1 MKNIYILH
9 VVLFILFLK
18 IVLLLVSPIFR
29 FGDDLRY
36 LASAKT
42 IFMSNDVLPE
52 KEKITNNLIWY
63 PPFVLYI
70 LTALLSLS
78 FKNQFLWFIFSK
90 IFELF
95 SFLGS
100 TVIILKILRKLNF
113 SKNEKIL
120 CLLLFTLYPI
130 NMFLSSSIMLD
141 SPLIFFM
148 LLLFWFIFYDK
159 NYLIG
164 SVICGLLVL
173 IKSSGILL
181 VISSIISVILFEKN
195 KSLKIKYFV
204 FVVIF
209 CSIISGFWIYHNYI
223 VLGTPIY
230 DPWTKDEINLYKE
243 RSFTSNLFYGYLS
256 FWGLPPSYRISS
268 RLNMSNEFIFAIQIL
283 IALFFMPLSYLIIYK
298 TIKDYKKTF
307 YFIPFV
313 VIFFVFGLYYFL
325 KTTFSDIPRY
335 IFPIFPIFCIYFS
348 RQLNFNNKF
357 LKLYIVSVLFVFI
370 FISFSIQIYFLNKEY
385 NIKNNLLNIINE
397 NQDKKILIQSKD
409 REIFW
414 ILNLYYNIDM
424 ESTQEACKN
433 FINKGPLSYCVD
445 KNKIIIFRQFSTI
458 NYGEVLI
465 TI

>member
-1 MKNIYILH
+1 
-9 VVLFILFLK
+9 
-18 IVLLLVSPIFR
+18 
-29 FGDDLRY
+29 
-36 LASAKT
+36 
-42 IFMSNDVLPE
+42 
-52 KEKITNNLIWY
+52 
-63 PPFVLYI
+63 
-70 LTALLSLS
+70 
-78 FKNQFLWFIFSK
+78 
-90 IFELF
+90 
-95 SFLGS
+95 
-100 TVIILKILRKLNF
+100 
-113 SKNEKIL
+113 
-120 CLLLFTLYPI
+120 
-130 NMFLSSSIMLD
+130 MLD

-348 RQLNFNNKF
+348 IQLNFNNKF

>member
-1 MKNIYILH
+1 
-9 VVLFILFLK
+9 
-18 IVLLLVSPIFR
+18 
-29 FGDDLRY
+29 
-36 LASAKT
+36 
-42 IFMSNDVLPE
+42 
-52 KEKITNNLIWY
+52 
-63 PPFVLYI
+63 
-70 LTALLSLS
+70 
-78 FKNQFLWFIFSK
+78 
-90 IFELF
+90 
-95 SFLGS
+95 
-100 TVIILKILRKLNF
+100 
-113 SKNEKIL
+113 
-120 CLLLFTLYPI
+120 
-130 NMFLSSSIMLD
+130 MLD

-433 FINKGPLSYCVD
+433 FI
-445 KNKIIIFRQFSTI
+445 
-458 NYGEVLI
+458 GEKKYNFN
-465 TI
+465 